1 MSRITAILAF
11 PLVAALLLSFG
22 WIFNSAFAA
31 DTSPDDL
38 GHPLARVSPQTT
50 NSFHASSNEPGIV
63 AQYTITFTA
72 TADYA
77 PGSDNLVIEL
87 EDFRFPSN
95 ISPSSISIWPEG
107 SDAASPQSVT
117 AEPRREKLNITL
129 PDFDPA
135 TSATDADADKINSG
149 ESVTVTIQQSAGIYT
164 PTEGGNYEAVISGP
178 GADVTTAALNIHRV
192 VKLSVSE
199 GRSGTAVTAT
209 GRGFK
214 NGTTLGFFLDSN
226 FNGMRDSSGEIVL
239 CEVRQVGADDTG
251 SCSFTVSSPPFA
263 LGDNYV
269 SALDGRGQ
277 YAFDATSDEQKFVLL
292 PDPTATPA
300 PTPRP
305 TATPHPTPRPTATPY
320 PTPTPTPRPA
330 VAPAVPAATTTPPQL
345 PGGNEPPHI
354 FTGTATLNGRPT
366 GQGIA
371 IDAYDGGRLIGAT
384 VTQAGG
390 RFTIHI
396 HRSQGVIT
404 FRVNQ
409 QATAESWTAWQ
420 QGQVT
425 TGFNLTAAGASS
437 NEQDPSRLFA
447 ALPDLVRA
455 FSFDNATKQWSFFDP
470 VAADVS
476 TLTRFVPGNI
486 YWLLVSHT
494 TRLMLN
500 GAERDLSC
508 VGDDCW
514 NLIVW

>member
-31 DTSPDDL
+31 DNSPDDPSQ
-38 GHPLARVSPQTT
+38 PLARVAPQTT
-50 NSFHASSNEPGIV
+50 QSFYASSNEPGIA
-63 AQYTITFTA
+63 AQYTITFIA

-77 PGSDNLVIEL
+77 PGSDDLVIEL

-107 SDAASPQSVT
+107 SNSASPQSVT
-117 AEPRREKLNITL
+117 VDPGHEKLNITL

-149 ESVTVTIQQSAGIYT
+149 ESVTVIIQQSAGIYT
-164 PTEGGNYEAVISGP
+164 PTEGGNYPAVISGP

-214 NGTTLGFFLDSN
+214 NGTTLAFFLDSN

-300 PTPRP
+300 PTPQ
-305 TATPHPTPRPTATPY
+305 PTATPY

-330 VAPAVPAATTTPPQL
+330 VAPAVPAPTPAPPQL
-345 PGGNEPPHI
+345 PGGSEPPHI
-354 FTGTATLNGRPT
+354 FTGQATLNGSPAGT
-366 GQGIA
+366 GIA

-390 RFTIHI
+390 RYTIHV
-396 HRSQGVIT
+396 HRSAGVIT

-409 QATAESWTAWQ
+409 QAAAESWTTWQ

-425 TGFNLTAAGASS
+425 TGFSLTAAAGSS
-437 NEQDPSRLFA
+437 ESDPSRLFA

-455 FSFDNATKQWSFFDP
+455 FAFDNTTKRWDFFDP
-470 VAADVS
+470 AVPEVS
-476 TLTRFVPGNI
+476 TLTRFMPGNI
-486 YWLLVSHT
+486 YWLLVSNT